1 MYTFPRSLDAL
12 LIWSRSF
19 MFAVSIF
26 NRTSN
31 AEAKLLA
38 TDVAHPAR
46 NSDDEG
52 RMGVEEETNA
62 SKSQI
67 RRTPFCVASIEK
79 CYGFKI

>member
-1 MYTFPRSLDAL
+1 
-12 LIWSRSF
+12 

-26 NRTSN
+26 FDRTSN
-31 AEAKLLA
+31 AKAKPLA
-38 TDVAHPAR
+38 TDVAHPAH

-67 RRTPFCVASIEK
+67 RRTPFL
-79 CYGFKI
+79 Y

>member
-1 MYTFPRSLDAL
+1 M

-19 MFAVSIF
+19 MFTVSIF
-26 NRTSN
+26 FDRTSN
-31 AEAKLLA
+31 AKAKTLA
-38 TDVAHPAR
+38 TDVAHPAH

-67 RRTPFCVASIEK
+67 RRTPHH
-79 CYGFKI
+79 